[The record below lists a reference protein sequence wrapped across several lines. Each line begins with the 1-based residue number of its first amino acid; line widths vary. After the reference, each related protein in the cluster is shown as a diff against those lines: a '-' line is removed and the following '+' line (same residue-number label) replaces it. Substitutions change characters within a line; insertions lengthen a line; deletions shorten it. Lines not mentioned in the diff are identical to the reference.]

1 MPPPLQEK
9 AHPLCFGLLL
19 RRPAADDR
27 WQPCFAVLWPG
38 MLYIYKPHKVKPGSR
53 KQPPECFSNLNTSP
67 ASKDHIWP
75 DTVVE
80 VVELDMMAA
89 KKTKDQASY
98 FQFALR
104 AAQRSRD
111 GKTEEGDD
119 GTPIE
124 RITMY
129 ACSTRHD
136 MMMWTENMEAGI
148 ALNQKEM
155 GVFLG
160 AKTTNK
166 KIELLGATADYRA
179 QMDQPA
185 LVHSIKMGRK
195 TAFLTA
201 KELKRQCY
209 SIHSDTARPKV
220 PATSLQLMVSFM
232 CCCYHRDTYVSLS
245 MR

>member
-9 AHPLCFGLLL
+9 AHPLAHGLLL
-19 RRPAADDR
+19 RRPAAEDT

-38 MLYIYKPHKVKPGSR
+38 MLYIYKPHTVKPGSK

-67 ASKDHIWP
+67 AGKDPIWP

-80 VVELDMMAA
+80 VVHVDRDIHA
-89 KKTKDQASY
+89 KKRDQASH
-98 FQFALR
+98 FQFAMR
-104 AAQRSRD
+104 AAPRSRD
-111 GKTEEGDD
+111 GKLLS
-119 GTPIE
+119 E
-124 RITMY
+124 RRCGQDAEHITMF

-136 MMMWTENMEAGI
+136 MVMWMENMEAGI

-195 TAFLTA
+195 TAFLTV
-201 KELKRQCY
+201 KELKRQCH
-209 SIHSDTARPKV
+209 SIHSDTVRPKV
-220 PATSLQLMVSFM
+220 PATSLQLMVSYP
-232 CCCYHRDTYVSLS
+232 CAAVTTGTRTY
-245 MR
+245 R